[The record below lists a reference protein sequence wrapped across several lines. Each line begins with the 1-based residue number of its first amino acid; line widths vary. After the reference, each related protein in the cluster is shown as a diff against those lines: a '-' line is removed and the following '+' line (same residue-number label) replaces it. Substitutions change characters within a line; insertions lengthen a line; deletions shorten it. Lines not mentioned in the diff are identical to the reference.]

1 MLVADCTSARSIV
14 AFKHDEDKVR
24 RTPLPTTTPAACARP
39 PADAPHPT
47 PPHPAPQI
55 RTLDSHKIAASA
67 GPQADCSSFVEFIQR
82 NVALNAFRTGLALS
96 TKSTASFVKT
106 KLAEALR
113 KNPYQVNLLLGGFD
127 KDAGASLYYIDYLGA
142 MAKMPFAAHGY
153 AAYFLFSTMDSAWKP
168 GMTEAEALALVRV
181 CIAELAKRFTIHQ
194 PHFTVK
200 VADANGIREI
210 AL

>member
-1 MLVADCTSARSIV
+1 M
-14 AFKHDEDKVR
+14 
-24 RTPLPTTTPAACARP
+24 
-39 PADAPHPT
+39 
-47 PPHPAPQI
+47 
-55 RTLDSHKIAASA
+55 
-67 GPQADCSSFVEFIQR
+67 EFIQR

-127 KDAGASLYYIDYLGA
+127 KGEGASLYYIDYLGA

-200 VADANGIREI
+200 VADASGIREI

>member
-24 RTPLPTTTPAACARP
+24 RCTRARARARRASPA
-39 PADAPHPT
+39 PT
-47 PPHPAPQI
+47 PSRLPSLTPRPAQI
-55 RTLDSHKIAASA
+55 RTLDSHKLAAAA
-67 GPQADCSSFVEFIQR
+67 GPQADCSGFVEFIQR
-82 NVALNAFRTGLALS
+82 NVALNAYRTGLPLS
-96 TKSTASFVKT
+96 TASTASFIKT

-113 KNPYQVNLLLGGFD
+113 KNPYQVNLLVGGFD

-142 MAKMPFAAHGY
+142 LAKMPFAAHGY

-168 GMTEAEALALVRV
+168 GMTEAEGLALVRV
-181 CIAELAKRFTIHQ
+181 CIAELAKRFTLHQ
-194 PHFTVK
+194 PHFVVK
-200 VADANGIREI
+200 VADKDGTRVV